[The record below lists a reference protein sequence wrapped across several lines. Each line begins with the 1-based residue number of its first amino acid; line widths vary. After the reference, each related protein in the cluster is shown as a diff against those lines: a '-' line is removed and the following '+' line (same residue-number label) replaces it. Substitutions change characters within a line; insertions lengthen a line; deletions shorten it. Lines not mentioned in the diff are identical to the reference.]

1 MKSVLRFM
9 IYLIIVVIVVA
20 GGGTIGFI
28 STMNSGMSTY
38 DKSAPELNN
47 LQVPEYDASKP
58 TVAVLLANEVTEVFD
73 FLVPYEM
80 FAMTEAYN
88 VYGVAPEREIKS
100 LTGGLDVIPHYSF
113 DEMDMLLGKSPD
125 IIVIPFMPMLDENQ
139 YAPVREWIQKHSSVN
154 TTLLSICNGAE
165 NLADTGLLDGKSAAT
180 HWGDVNR
187 LIKKYPE
194 VQWVKDQ
201 RYVQQGSIIS
211 SAGLTSGIDATLRV
225 ISDQLGDAAAKK
237 VAEQMNYPS
246 YDYVLYP
253 HMEPF
258 NAKLSD
264 ISYIMNNAFQWKKV
278 KAGVLLYN
286 GADELDLSS
295 TFDTYGASGT
305 TRTLTVSS
313 PNEPIVTKHGLNI
326 VARYQIE
333 NVPKLEKM
341 IIVGTNAESVAAE
354 DINNWKNSGN
364 RGELLFLHRDASE
377 RFAMEPA
384 FEDLAEQED
393 IQTAKFAAK
402 RLEYRAIDHLN
413 LKGSAFSLEAFLIPM
428 LLGVLTFLIIL
439 FIDLRFIR
447 KKKKS
452 SLPQPQIKIFSKRR
466 SE

>member
-9 IYLIIVVIVVA
+9 IYLIIIVVVVA

-38 DKSAPELNN
+38 DTSAPELNN
-47 LQVPEYDASKP
+47 VQVPEYDASKP

-88 VYGVAPEREIKS
+88 VYGVAPNREIKS

-113 DEMDMLLGKSPD
+113 AEMDTLLGKSPD

-194 VQWVKDQ
+194 IQWVKDQ

-246 YDYVLYP
+246 YDYVLNP

-295 TFDTYGASGT
+295 AFDTYGASGT
-305 TRTLTVSS
+305 TRTLAVSNQ
-313 PNEPIVTKHGLNI
+313 NEPIVTKHGLNI

-341 IIVGTNAESVAAE
+341 IIVGANADSVAAE
-354 DINNWKNSGN
+354 DINNWRNSGN
-364 RGELLFLHRDASE
+364 RAELLFLHRDASE

-402 RLEYRAIDHLN
+402 RLEYRATDHLN
-413 LKGSAFSLEAFLIPM
+413 LKGSAFSLEAFLIPV

-439 FIDLRFIR
+439 YIDLQFIR

-452 SLPQPQIKIFSKRR
+452 
-466 SE
+466 

>member
-1 MKSVLRFM
+1 MKSVIRIM
-9 IYLIIVVIVVA
+9 IYLIIVVIVVV

-47 LQVPEYDASKP
+47 VQVPEYDASKP

-88 VYGVAPEREIKS
+88 VYGVAPERKIKS

-113 DEMDMLLGKSPD
+113 DEMDSLLGKSPD
-125 IIVIPFMPMLDENQ
+125 LIVIPFMPILDENQ

-187 LIKKYPE
+187 LIKKYPQ

-201 RYVQQGSIIS
+201 RYVQEGSIIS

-225 ISDQLGDAAAKK
+225 ISDQLGDKAAMK

-246 YDYVLYP
+246 YEYVLKP

-264 ISYIMNNAFQWKKV
+264 ISYIMNNAFQWNKL

-295 TFDTYGASGT
+295 AFDTYGASGT
-305 TRTLTVSS
+305 TKTLTVSNQ
-313 PNEPIVTKHGLNI
+313 NEPIVTKHGLNI
-326 VARYQIE
+326 VARYQIK

-341 IIVGTNAESVAAE
+341 IIVGADAEFVADE
-354 DINNWKNSGN
+354 DINNWKDSGN
-364 RGELLFLHRDASE
+364 IAELLFLHRDASE

-402 RLEYRAIDHLN
+402 RLEYRATDDLS
-413 LKGSAFSLEAFLIPM
+413 LKGSAFSLEAFLIPV
-428 LLGVLTFLIIL
+428 LLGVMTFLIVL

-452 SLPQPQIKIFSKRR
+452 
-466 SE
+466 

>member
-38 DKSAPELNN
+38 DKSAPVLNN
-47 LQVPEYDASKP
+47 VQVPEYDANKP

-88 VYGVAPEREIKS
+88 VYGVAPERKIKS

-113 DEMDMLLGKSPD
+113 DEMDTLLGKSPD
-125 IIVIPFMPMLDENQ
+125 IIVIPFMPILDEKR
-139 YAPVREWIQKHSSVN
+139 YAPVREWIQKHSTVN

-237 VAEQMNYPS
+237 VAEQMSYPS
-246 YDYVLYP
+246 YDYVLNP

-264 ISYIMNNAFQWKKV
+264 ITYIMNNAFQWKKV

-295 TFDTYGASGT
+295 AFDTYD
-305 TRTLTVSS
+305 
-313 PNEPIVTKHGLNI
+313 
-326 VARYQIE
+326 
-333 NVPKLEKM
+333 M
-341 IIVGTNAESVAAE
+341 
-354 DINNWKNSGN
+354 D
-364 RGELLFLHRDASE
+364 
-377 RFAMEPA
+377 
-384 FEDLAEQED
+384 
-393 IQTAKFAAK
+393 
-402 RLEYRAIDHLN
+402 
-413 LKGSAFSLEAFLIPM
+413 
-428 LLGVLTFLIIL
+428 
-439 FIDLRFIR
+439 
-447 KKKKS
+447 
-452 SLPQPQIKIFSKRR
+452 
-466 SE
+466 

>member
-38 DKSAPELNN
+38 DKSAPVLNN
-47 LQVPEYDASKP
+47 VQVPEYDASKP

-80 FAMTEAYN
+80 FAMTKAYN
-88 VYGVAPEREIKS
+88 VYGVAPERKIKS

-113 DEMDMLLGKSPD
+113 DEMDTLLGKSPD
-125 IIVIPFMPMLDENQ
+125 IIVIPFMPILDEKR
-139 YAPVREWIQKHSSVN
+139 YAPVREWIQKHSTVN

-187 LIKKYPE
+187 LIKKYAE

-237 VAEQMNYPS
+237 VADQMSYPS
-246 YDYVLYP
+246 YDYVLNP

-264 ISYIMNNAFQWKKV
+264 ITYIMNNAFQWKKV

-295 TFDTYGASGT
+295 AFDTYGASGT
-305 TRTLTVSS
+305 TRTLTVSNR
-313 PNEPIVTKHGLNI
+313 NEPIVTKHGLNI
-326 VARYQIE
+326 VARYQIG

-341 IIVGTNAESVAAE
+341 IIVGANAESVATE
-354 DINNWKNSGN
+354 DINDWKHSGN
-364 RGELLFLHRDASE
+364 SAELLFLHREASE

-402 RLEYRAIDHLN
+402 RLEYRATDHLN
-413 LKGSAFSLEAFLIPM
+413 LKGSAFSYEAYLIPV
-428 LLGVLTFLIIL
+428 LLGILTFLLVL

-447 KKKKS
+447 KKKK
-452 SLPQPQIKIFSKRR
+452 L
-466 SE
+466 